1 MMENVKILDIFNAP
15 DAFAMLELAL
25 ILTSAIVSIVILQKV
40 FPWVAAQLHDQRR
53 HFILALVPLLRLIII
68 IVAFLLSVPLIIE
81 PSLQNMVA
89 LFGSLGLA
97 LGFAL
102 KDYASSLIAGVVATG
117 ERPYR
122 IGDWIE
128 IDGYYGE
135 VTHVGLRT
143 VQVISADDTLYHIP
157 HLKIW
162 DDVVANANN
171 GTPRLQV
178 VADFYLDPYH
188 DGGKASEILYDVAL
202 SSAYVSLKEPM
213 VVVST
218 EKPWGTHYR
227 LKAYPVDTHQQFRF
241 IADLGIRGRAILQ
254 KRGFKFAQMGF
265 ASEGDGGSMQG
276 SGNSAGPAQ

>member
-1 MMENVKILDIFNAP
+1 MMENVKILDVFNTP
-15 DAFAMLELAL
+15 DAFAVLELAL
-25 ILTSAIVSIVILQKV
+25 ILTSAIVSIVLLQKV
-40 FPWVAAQLHDQRR
+40 FPWVAGQLHDQRR

-102 KDYASSLIAGVVATG
+102 KDYASSLIAGIVATG

-128 IDGYYGE
+128 IDGFYGE

-171 GTPRLQV
+171 GTPRLQI
-178 VADFYLDPYH
+178 VADFYLNPYH
-188 DGGKASEILYDVAL
+188 DGNQVREILYDVVL
-202 SSAYVSLKEPM
+202 SSMYVSLKEPIA
-213 VVVST
+213 VVLK

-227 LKAYPVDTHQQFRF
+227 VKAYPVDPQQQFHF
-241 IADLGIRGRAILQ
+241 VADLSIRGREILQ
-254 KRGFKFAQMGF
+254 KRGFAFVQAGF
-265 ASEGDGGSMQG
+265 ASGAE
-276 SGNSAGPAQ
+276 

>member
-1 MMENVKILDIFNAP
+1 MENVKISDIFNT
-15 DAFAMLELAL
+15 LEASSVLQLAL
-25 ILTSAIVSIVILQKV
+25 ILTGAIASIVVLQKV
-40 FPWVAAQLHDQRR
+40 LPWIAAQLHDQRR

-68 IVAFLLSVPLIIE
+68 VAAFLFSVPLIIE

-102 KDYASSLIAGVVATG
+102 KDYASSLIAGIVATG

-122 IGDWIE
+122 NGDWIE
-128 IDGYYGE
+128 IGGRYGE

-143 VQVISADDTLYHIP
+143 VQVTSADDTLYHIP

-162 DDVVANANN
+162 NELIANANN

-178 VADFYLDPYH
+178 VADFYLNPYH
-188 DGGKASEILYDVAL
+188 DGGKARDILYDVAL
-202 SSAYVSLKEPM
+202 SSAYVSLREPIA
-213 VVVST
+213 VILK

-227 LKAYPVDTHQQFRF
+227 VKAYPVDPKQQFRF
-241 IADLGIRGRAILQ
+241 ITDLSIRGREILQ
-254 KRGFKFAQMGF
+254 KRGVEFAR
-265 ASEGDGGSMQG
+265 ATLT
-276 SGNSAGPAQ
+276 SAPE